1 MNDLNF
7 YKNLAKD
14 LADPTKLVENIDKL
28 NKSLEADFSELD
40 TMKTN
45 YETQLN
51 ALRDTN
57 AKLALRVTG
66 DYTTPDDD
74 NKFYTDIESQM
85 KGVK

>member
-28 NKSLEADFSELD
+28 NTSLEADFNELE
-40 TMKTN
+40 TMKST

-66 DYTTPDDD
+66 DYTPPDDN
-74 NKFYTDIESQM
+74 NKFYADIETAM

>member
-28 NKSLEADFSELD
+28 NKSLEADFTELG

-45 YETQLN
+45 YESQLN

-66 DYTTPDDD
+66 DYTPPDDD
-74 NKFYTDIESQM
+74 NKFYTDIETQM